1 MLIVEF
7 VIRLSVIL
15 TRRKSMSVEAE
26 LENSVQYSPLQRM
39 RHSAAHVMAQ
49 AVQEMFPGAKFA
61 TGPAIDDGF
70 YYDFDLPRPLTPAD
84 FPEIEQRMTKIIA
97 GKYPFVRDHWSR
109 LKALEYFSQKGQP
122 YKVEIIENLPED
134 EKAGVYQQQ
143 NDFPELCRVQESKD
157 WPGEVTIYQ
166 QHNFLDL
173 CRGPHVEHTGQIGP
187 FKLMR
192 VAGAYWRG
200 DEHRPMLQRL
210 YGTAWFTQEELDQY
224 LYRLEEAQKRDHRKL
239 GRELGLFMMS
249 AEVGS
254 GLPLWLPKGAILRET
269 LENFLR
275 QEQRNRGY
283 VPVMTPH
290 ISLIEMF
297 KTSGH
302 WQKYR
307 DEMYPSMQVNLEA
320 NSPAGEEEA
329 RGETY
334 MLRPMN
340 CPHHIQIYQSELRS
354 YRDLPLRLAEFGMVY
369 RLEKAGELHGLLRS
383 RGFTI
388 DDSHIFA
395 LPDQLDDEFISVV
408 DFVRFVFAALGISD
422 YRARVGLRDPA
433 SSKYV
438 GSDEVWATAQS
449 AIIKALDKLGFPY
462 TLEQGEAGF
471 YGPKLDFVFRDALN
485 REWQLG
491 TIQVD
496 YNLPERF
503 DLWYIGE
510 DGQRHRPVMIHRAPG
525 SIERLV
531 AILIEHYA
539 GAFPVWLAPVQVR
552 IITIAD
558 RHIPYAQE
566 VMQRLLDQ
574 DIRVELD
581 HSPERMNAKIR
592 AAQLQKI
599 PYMLVIGDKEQKSQS
614 VSVRLRTNQ
623 NLGVTPLDTFIARI
637 TNIIKTKSKEL

>member
-1 MLIVEF
+1 M
-7 VIRLSVIL
+7 
-15 TRRKSMSVEAE
+15 AE
-26 LENSVQYSPLQRM
+26 
-39 RHSAAHVMAQ
+39 

-61 TGPAIDDGF
+61 IGPAIEDGF
-70 YYDFDLPRPLTPAD
+70 YYDFDLPRPLTPGD
-84 FPEIEQRMTKIIA
+84 FPEIEQRMAKIIA

-109 LKALEYFSQKGQP
+109 LEALEYFRSKGQP
-122 YKVEIIENLPED
+122 YKVEIIENLPD
-134 EKAGVYQQQ
+134 QSPGQAYDQQS
-143 NDFPELCRVQESKD
+143 NFPELCSMHQGEN
-157 WPGEVTIYQ
+157 WPAGVTIYR

-200 DEHRPMLQRL
+200 DENRPMLQRL
-210 YGTAWFTQEELDQY
+210 YGMAWFTQEELDQY
-224 LYRLEEAQKRDHRKL
+224 LQQLEEAQKRDHRKL
-239 GRELGLFMMS
+239 GRELGLFMIS
-249 AEVGS
+249 SEVGP

-283 VPVMTPH
+283 LPVVTPH
-290 ISLIEMF
+290 IGPVELY

-302 WQKYR
+302 WYKYR
-307 DEMYPSMQVNLEA
+307 DEMYPSIPVKLEVN
-320 NSPAGEEEA
+320 SSEELDEP
-329 RGETY
+329 RGEIY

-369 RLEKAGELHGLLRS
+369 RYEKAGELHGLLRS

-395 LPDQLDDEFISVV
+395 LPEQLDAEFISVV
-408 DFVRFVFAALGISD
+408 DLVRFVFGALGISE

-433 SSKYV
+433 SSKYI
-438 GSDEVWATAQS
+438 GSDEVWGMAQS
-449 AIIKALDKLGFPY
+449 AIINALDRLGFPY
-462 TLEQGEAGF
+462 TSEEGEAGF
-471 YGPKLDFVFRDALN
+471 YGPKLDFVFHDALN

-491 TIQVD
+491 TVQVD

-503 DLWYIGE
+503 DLWYVGE

-525 SIERLV
+525 SIERLI

-539 GAFPVWLAPVQVR
+539 GAFPAWLAPVQAR

-566 VMQRLLDQ
+566 VMQRLRDQ
-574 DIRVELD
+574 HIRVELD
-581 HSPERMNAKIR
+581 DSSERMNAKIR

-599 PYMLVIGDKEQKSQS
+599 PYMLVVGDKEQQSQS
-614 VSVRLRTNQ
+614 VSVRLRTNE
-623 NLGVTPLDTFIARI
+623 NLGVIPLDMFIARI
-637 TNIIKTKSKEL
+637 TDLIKTRSREL

>member
-1 MLIVEF
+1 
-7 VIRLSVIL
+7 
-15 TRRKSMSVEAE
+15 MSVEAE

-39 RHSAAHVMAQ
+39 RHSAAHVMAE

-61 TGPAIDDGF
+61 IGSAIEDGF
-70 YYDFDLPRPLTPAD
+70 YYDFDLSRPLTPSD
-84 FPEIEQRMTKIIA
+84 FPEIEQRMAKIIA

-109 LKALEYFSQKGQP
+109 LKALEYFRSKGQP
-122 YKVEIIENLPED
+122 YKVEIIENLPEHGQI
-134 EKAGVYQQQ
+134 GVYQLQ
-143 NDFPELCRVQESKD
+143 NDFPELCRVQESEN
-157 WPGEVTIYQ
+157 WPGDVTIYQ

-200 DEHRPMLQRL
+200 DENRPMLQRL
-210 YGTAWFTQEELDQY
+210 YGTAWFAQEELDQY
-224 LYRLEEAQKRDHRKL
+224 LSRLEEAQKRDHRKL

-249 AEVGS
+249 SEVGP
-254 GLPLWLPKGAILRET
+254 GLPLWLPKGVILRET

-275 QEQRNRGY
+275 QEQLKHGY
-283 VPVMTPH
+283 MPVMTPH
-290 ISLIEMF
+290 IGLIDLY

-302 WQKYR
+302 WYKYR
-307 DEMYPSMQVNLEA
+307 DEMYPSMPVKLEVNSL
-320 NSPAGEEEA
+320 AGVDEP
-329 RGETY
+329 RGEIY
-334 MLRPMN
+334 ILRPMN
-340 CPHHIQIYQSELRS
+340 CPHHIQIYKSELRS

-395 LPDQLDDEFISVV
+395 LPEQLDAEFISVV
-408 DFVRFVFAALGISD
+408 DLVRFVFVAMGISE
-422 YRARVGLRDPA
+422 YRARVGLRDPE
-433 SSKYV
+433 SLKYI
-438 GSDEVWATAQS
+438 GSDEVWEMAQS

-462 TLEQGEAGF
+462 TLEEAEAGF

-503 DLWYIGE
+503 DLWYVGE

-539 GAFPVWLAPVQVR
+539 GAFPAWLAPVQVR
-552 IITIAD
+552 IITIAN
-558 RHIPYAQE
+558 RHVPYAQE
-566 VMQRLLDQ
+566 VVQRLLDQ
-574 DIRVELD
+574 NIRVELD
-581 HSPERMNAKIR
+581 DSSERMSAKIR

-599 PYMLVIGDKEQKSQS
+599 PYMLIVGDKEQQAQS
-614 VSVRLRTNQ
+614 VSVRLRTNE
-623 NLGVTPLDTFIARI
+623 NLGVTPLDTFITRINNTIKAR
-637 TNIIKTKSKEL
+637 SREL

>member
-1 MLIVEF
+1 
-7 VIRLSVIL
+7 
-15 TRRKSMSVEAE
+15 MSVEAE
-26 LENSVQYSPLQRM
+26 FENSVQYSPLQRM
-39 RHSAAHVMAQ
+39 RHSAAHVMAE

-61 TGPAIDDGF
+61 TGPAIEDGF

-84 FPEIEQRMTKIIA
+84 FPEIEQRMANIIA
-97 GKYPFVRDHWSR
+97 GKYPFVCDHWSR

-134 EKAGVYQQQ
+134 EKASVYQQQ

-283 VPVMTPH
+283 VPVMTPQ
-290 ISLIEMF
+290 IGLIEMF

-320 NSPAGEEEA
+320 NSPASEDEP

-334 MLRPMN
+334 ILRPMN

-408 DFVRFVFAALGISD
+408 DFVRFVFEALGISD
-422 YRARVGLRDPA
+422 YRARVGLRDPG
-433 SSKYV
+433 SSKYI
-438 GSDEVWATAQS
+438 GSDEVWAAAQS

-471 YGPKLDFVFRDALN
+471 YGPKLDFVFCDALN

-510 DGQRHRPVMIHRAPG
+510 DGQRHRPIMIHRAPG

-558 RHIPYAQE
+558 RHIPYAQV
-566 VMQRLLDQ
+566 VMQHLRDQ

-599 PYMLVIGDKEQKSQS
+599 PYMLVIGDKEQQSQT

-623 NLGVTPLDTFIARI
+623 NLGVTPLDTFITRI